1 MAKIVIA
8 LQIPLDTLVKGTKE
22 EYLKE
27 VVKSA
32 EDKYKSY
39 QKTTV
44 GQILINSTLNFKK
57 NIMTNEE
64 LIKEL
69 KILIYEETEDEVD
82 DIREAFNLG
91 IMDNMKLY
99 ESISELIEYYKN
111 K

>member
-1 MAKIVIA
+1 M
-8 LQIPLDTLVKGTKE
+8 VK
-22 EYLKE
+22 
-27 VVKSA
+27 
-32 EDKYKSY
+32 
-39 QKTTV
+39 
-44 GQILINSTLNFKK
+44 QILNKFHPQLLKINT
-57 NIMTNEE
+57 MTNEE

-82 DIREAFNLG
+82 NIREAFNLG

>member
-1 MAKIVIA
+1 
-8 LQIPLDTLVKGTKE
+8 
-22 EYLKE
+22 
-27 VVKSA
+27 
-32 EDKYKSY
+32 
-39 QKTTV
+39 
-44 GQILINSTLNFKK
+44 
-57 NIMTNEE
+57 MTNEE

-111 K
+111 REF

>member
-1 MAKIVIA
+1 
-8 LQIPLDTLVKGTKE
+8 
-22 EYLKE
+22 
-27 VVKSA
+27 
-32 EDKYKSY
+32 
-39 QKTTV
+39 
-44 GQILINSTLNFKK
+44 
-57 NIMTNEE
+57 MTNED

-111 K
+111 NNIKRY